1 MDPQYLNRVMEVIDD
16 LVAEMREACD
26 VLLEERN
33 NHYWMEEEDRA
44 VEDGMRAE
52 LDELKGVVGVAFV
65 AIVVLVAAL
74 LVMWSF

>member
-1 MDPQYLNRVMEVIDD
+1 MEVIDD
-16 LVAEMREACD
+16 LVAEMREARD

-33 NHYWMEEEDRA
+33 NQYWMEEEDRA

-52 LDELKGVVGVAFV
+52 LDELKGVVGVAFT

>member
-1 MDPQYLNRVMEVIDD
+1 VDPQYLNRVIEVIDD

-33 NHYWMEEEDRA
+33 NHYWMKEEDRA

-52 LDELKGVVGVAFV
+52 LDELKGVVGVAFT
-65 AIVVLVAAL
+65 AIVALVAAM